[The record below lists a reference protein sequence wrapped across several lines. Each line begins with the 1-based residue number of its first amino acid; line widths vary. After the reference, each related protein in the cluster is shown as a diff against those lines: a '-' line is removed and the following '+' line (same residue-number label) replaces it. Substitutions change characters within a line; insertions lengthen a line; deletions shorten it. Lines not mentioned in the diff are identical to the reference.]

1 MKIDEKDGAV
11 RLQVYVQPR
20 AAQTQIVG
28 MHGDSLKI
36 RIAAPPV
43 EGEANAELERFIA
56 KLVSIAKSN
65 VSVRAGASSRLKTV
79 SIENTTAAAVEAAV
93 DRALRRLK

>member
-1 MKIDEKDGAV
+1 VKIDEKDGAV

-43 EGEANAELERFIA
+43 EGEANAALERFIA
-56 KLVSIAKSN
+56 KLVGIAKSN
-65 VSVRAGASSRLKTV
+65 VSVTAGGSSRLKTV
-79 SIENTTAAAVEAAV
+79 SIENTTAAAVEAAF
-93 DRALRRLK
+93 DRELRRLK